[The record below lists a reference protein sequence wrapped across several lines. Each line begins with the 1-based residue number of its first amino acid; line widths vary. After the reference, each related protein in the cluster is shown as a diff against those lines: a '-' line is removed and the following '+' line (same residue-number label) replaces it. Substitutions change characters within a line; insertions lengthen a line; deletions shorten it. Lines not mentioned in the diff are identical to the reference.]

1 MMQGSRRSDSSL
13 PKNKAI
19 ESKKLDSSDTGT
31 RGTASDE
38 LKSGFPKETVQPS
51 EFAGWP
57 WQFNQFFP
65 GMSDFMTAFA
75 ARREAPPAT
84 PTTRAPGASEPIE
97 PPPSVDR
104 LVQTALGKTTFS
116 ISPVSLALA
125 YFDWATHLAMS
136 PGKQA
141 ALFEKAARKTAR
153 FAVHA
158 MRALAD
164 PAETSCIEP
173 LAQDRR
179 FDHPAWQQLP
189 YRFIYES
196 FLLTQQWWHNAT
208 TGVHG
213 VSRHHEQVVSF
224 AARQVLDVVSPANF
238 VATNPEVLAVTIE
251 QGGKNLVQG
260 AVNLIEDWERAVAGR
275 PPVGSE
281 TFQPGERVALTPG
294 AVVYRNPLMELIQY
308 KPATSEVH
316 AEPVLIVPAPIM
328 KYYIL
333 DLSPQNSLVKYLV
346 DRGHTVFMISWH
358 NPGPDDRDLGMA
370 EYLSLGIM
378 PALEAV
384 KTIVPER
391 KVNAVGY
398 CLGGTLLSI
407 AAAQMGHD
415 KESSLNTVSLLAAQV
430 DFTDG
435 GELMLFIDESQLAYL
450 EDLMWDQGYL
460 DTKQMSGAFQLLRS
474 NDLIWSRSVR
484 DYLLGRRTPMTDL
497 MAWNADATRMPYRT
511 HSEYLRRLFLNNDLV
526 EGRYE
531 VAGRPVA
538 LSDIHVPIFAVGT
551 ETDHVAPWRS
561 VYKLNLLLDAPVS
574 FVLTSGGHN
583 AGIVSEPGHPRR
595 FYRLSH
601 REGGGRYIDPE
612 TWYAATPRV
621 EGSWWPAWADW
632 LESRGAV
639 KKSPPPAM
647 GAADKGYVPLGPA
660 PGTYVFEV

>member
-1 MMQGSRRSDSSL
+1 MTQNIRGKDSSL
-13 PKNKAI
+13 PTDKTPTDKATP
-19 ESKKLDSSDTGT
+19 S
-31 RGTASDE
+31 RGPTS
-38 LKSGFPKETVQPS
+38 
-51 EFAGWP
+51 AGPYEWP
-57 WQFNQFFP
+57 WQFDRFFP

-75 ARREAPPAT
+75 ARREPPPAA
-84 PTTRAPGASEPIE
+84 PISHAPGASEPIE

-141 ALFEKAARKTAR
+141 ALVEKGARKMAR

-164 PAETSCIEP
+164 PAETCCIEP

-224 AARQVLDVVSPANF
+224 AARQILDIVSPANF
-238 VATNPEVLAVTIE
+238 VAANPEVLAVTIE

-275 PPVGSE
+275 APVGSE
-281 TFQPGERVALTPG
+281 IFQPGERVALTPG
-294 AVVYRNPLMELIQY
+294 AIVYRNPLIELIQY
-308 KPATSEVH
+308 KPATSEVQ

-346 DRGHTVFMISWH
+346 DRGHTVFMMSWH

-370 EYLSLGIM
+370 DYLSLGIM
-378 PALEAV
+378 PAIEAI

-391 KVNAVGY
+391 KINAVGY
-398 CLGGTLLSI
+398 CLGGTI
-407 AAAQMGHD
+407 AYEMAQILHRQGEEVPLVAMLD
-415 KESSLNTVSLLAAQV
+415 TYNYSLALRVSFRSFLYQKAKFHLANMSKLRPSQMFAYLREKV
-430 DFTDG
+430 RLGVG
-435 GELMLFIDESQLAYL
+435 GELANLKTSMPGSSCVDGVSRA
-450 EDLMWDQGYL
+450 
-460 DTKQMSGAFQLLRS
+460 TSGAEAAVQTTNDYAAEHYNPAPYPGVVTLFKPRFNYKFYPDPNMGWGDLADELDIVEVTVNPHSMLLEPYVKVLATHLRER
-474 NDLIWSRSVR
+474 IGSRSVDDGSER
-484 DYLLGRRTPMTDL
+484 QDSDL
-497 MAWNADATRMPYRT
+497 MENVTA
-511 HSEYLRRLFLNNDLV
+511 
-526 EGRYE
+526 
-531 VAGRPVA
+531 
-538 LSDIHVPIFAVGT
+538 
-551 ETDHVAPWRS
+551 
-561 VYKLNLLLDAPVS
+561 
-574 FVLTSGGHN
+574 
-583 AGIVSEPGHPRR
+583 
-595 FYRLSH
+595 
-601 REGGGRYIDPE
+601 
-612 TWYAATPRV
+612 
-621 EGSWWPAWADW
+621 
-632 LESRGAV
+632 
-639 KKSPPPAM
+639 
-647 GAADKGYVPLGPA
+647 
-660 PGTYVFEV
+660 